1 MTRKIVIL
9 LHGVGSSGDDL
20 QPLAESWAEI
30 IPDTLFISPNAPM
43 RFDQGFGYQ
52 WFSVSG
58 VTVDNR
64 PQRVEAAREDF
75 DAVISGILEENAIDP
90 TKDKVIFVGFSQGSI
105 MALDALASGRH
116 PLAAVVAFSGRLAS
130 VGPFTPT
137 NETRALLIHGKFD
150 QVIPWTESQSAE
162 QKLKAVGVDV
172 QLSLEEGTSHT
183 ISPAGARTAARFI
196 ATI

>member
-1 MTRKIVIL
+1 MTKKIVIL
-9 LHGVGSSGDDL
+9 LHGVGSNGGDL
-20 QPLAESWAEI
+20 QPLADSWAEI
-30 IPDTLFISPNAPM
+30 VPDTLFVSPNAPL

-58 VTVDNR
+58 VTADNR

-90 TKDKVIFVGFSQGSI
+90 IQDKVIFVGFSQGSI
-105 MALDALASGRH
+105 MALDALVSGRY

-130 VGPFTPT
+130 VEPFIPT
-137 NETRALLIHGKFD
+137 NDTRALLIHGKFD

-162 QKLKAVGVDV
+162 QKLKAIGVDV
-172 QLSLEEGTSHT
+172 QLSLEESTPHT
-183 ISPAGARTAARFI
+183 ISSDGARTAAKFI